1 MNKLK
6 KKTCIIGY
14 SLDSAMF
21 ARELASKRGID
32 ITYLQTG
39 KLGHPLDAT
48 RDYISYENLLQIKS
62 LGVDVEF
69 KKLTNSTFVY
79 IPYND
84 LKFVNNR
91 NGLISYPLNKSSF
104 DSAEE
109 WEQVEFC
116 LSKIGEFRDNLEDA
130 SNFINIYK
138 NFFPKWLYDS
148 LLKYMGI
155 NKWGGIRQSKFTR
168 EGLAREIDLSC
179 LDSNNTGSVYRPK
192 DGYESLCESLL
203 DHPNIKMGHIDIRNI
218 NRMLTQRSKHV
229 DIVLADNRVDMIC
242 NYTYGSFDRVEFIAD
257 HSNEQNLEEFYDI
270 SEGIV
275 FTPTKD
281 YWCISNE
288 LGDIVKVRSR
298 YVDELNFRGQSII
311 PTTTHNRKLYSEYQK
326 VLTLYSGKILYLS
339 SQLNT
344 TIK

>member
-6 KKTCIIGY
+6 NKAYIIGY

-21 ARELASKRGID
+21 ARELVLKRGID
-32 ITYLQTG
+32 VVYLQTG
-39 KLGHPLDAT
+39 KLGHPLDDI
-48 RDYISYENLLQIKS
+48 RDYISYENVLQIKS
-62 LGVDVEF
+62 LGINAEF
-69 KKLTNSTFVY
+69 RKLTNSTFVF

-116 LSKIGEFRDNLEDA
+116 LANIGEFRENLESA
-130 SNFINIYK
+130 NNFINIYK

-168 EGLAREIDLSC
+168 EGLAREVDLSC
-179 LDSNNTGSVYRPK
+179 LDGTNTGSVYRPI
-192 DGYESLCESLL
+192 DGYEELCKEFL
-203 DHPNIKMGHIDIRNI
+203 DHPKITVEQIDIRGVNKL
-218 NRMLTQRSKHV
+218 LTKRFKTADV
-229 DIVLADNRVDMIC
+229 ILADNRVDYIC
-242 NYTYGSFDRVEFIAD
+242 NYTYGAFDRVEFQTE
-257 HSNEQNLEEFYDI
+257 NTREQNLEEFYDI

-288 LGDIVKVRSR
+288 LGDVIKVKSK
-298 YVDELNFRGQSII
+298 YVDELKQRTQSVI
-311 PTTTHNRKLYSEYQK
+311 PTTTYNRKLYGEYQK
-326 VLTLYSGKILYLS
+326 MLTLYSGKILYLS

-344 TIK
+344 AIK

>member
-6 KKTCIIGY
+6 KKAYIIGY

-21 ARELASKRGID
+21 ARELAVKRD
-32 ITYLQTG
+32 IEVVYLQTG
-39 KLGHPLDAT
+39 KMAHPLDGT
-48 RDYISYENLLQIKS
+48 RDYISYENVLQIKA

-69 KKLTNSTFVY
+69 KKMINSTFVY
-79 IPYND
+79 IPYNE

-116 LSKIGEFRDNLEDA
+116 LSKIDDFRDNLEKA
-130 SNFINIYK
+130 NNFINIYK

-148 LLKYMGI
+148 MLKYMGI

-179 LDSNNTGSVYRPK
+179 LDSNNTGSIYRPIN
-192 DGYESLCESLL
+192 GYSDICDKLL
-203 DHPNIKMGHIDIRNI
+203 DHPKISRDKIDVKQVNKIITKREK
-218 NRMLTQRSKHV
+218 SA
-229 DIVLADNRVDMIC
+229 DIILADNRVDFIC
-242 NYTYGSFDRVEFIAD
+242 NYTYGAFDRIEFKVENTRD
-257 HSNEQNLEEFYDI
+257 QNLEEFYDI

-288 LGDIVKVRSR
+288 LGDIVKIRSEK
-298 YVDELNFRGQSII
+298 VDSLGYTKQSVI
-311 PTTTHNRKLYSEYQK
+311 PTTAHNRKLYTEYQK
-326 VLTLYSGKILYLS
+326 MLTLYSGKILYLS

-344 TIK
+344 TVK

>member
-6 KKTCIIGY
+6 KKTYIIGY

-21 ARELASKRGID
+21 ARELASKRD
-32 ITYLQTG
+32 IEIVYLQTG
-39 KLGHPLDAT
+39 TLGHPLDET
-48 RDYISYENLLQIKS
+48 RDYISYENVLQIKA

-79 IPYND
+79 IPFND
-84 LKFVNNR
+84 LKFVNTR

-116 LSKIGEFRDNLEDA
+116 LSTIGEFRENLENVN
-130 SNFINIYK
+130 NFINIYK

-148 LLKYMGI
+148 LLKHMGI

-179 LDSNNTGSVYRPK
+179 LDGSNTGSVYRPVN
-192 DGYESLCESLL
+192 GYEQLCKTLL
-203 DHPNIKMGHIDIRNI
+203 DHPNITMDTIDIRKVHSI
-218 NRMLTQRSKHV
+218 LTERNKMA

-242 NYTYGSFDRVEFIAD
+242 NYTYGAFDRIEFMAE

-298 YVDELNFRGQSII
+298 YIDELRYCKQSVI

-326 VLTLYSGKILYLS
+326 MLTLYSGKILYLS

>member
-6 KKTCIIGY
+6 TKAYIIGY

-21 ARELASKRGID
+21 ARELAVKRD
-32 ITYLQTG
+32 IEVVYLQTG
-39 KLGHPLDAT
+39 DLAHPLDDT
-48 RDYISYENLLQIKS
+48 RDYISYENMLQIKA
-62 LGVDVEF
+62 LGIDVEF
-69 KKLTNSTFVY
+69 KKMNNSTFVF

-104 DSAEE
+104 ESAEE
-109 WEQVEFC
+109 WEQVAFC
-116 LSKIGEFRDNLEDA
+116 LTKIDEFRDNLETA

-179 LDSNNTGSVYRPK
+179 LDGNNTGSIYRPV
-192 DGYESLCESLL
+192 DGYADVCEKLL
-203 DHPNIKMGHIDIRNI
+203 EHPKIKRDSIDIR
-218 NRMLTQRSKHV
+218 HV
-229 DIVLADNRVDMIC
+229 NKIITRREKQADVILADNRVDYIC
-242 NYTYGSFDRVEFIAD
+242 NYTYGAFDRIEFQVER
-257 HSNEQNLEEFYDI
+257 NREQNLEEFYDI

-288 LGDIVKVRSR
+288 LGDIVKIRSQKI
-298 YVDELNFRGQSII
+298 DELNYLKQSVI
-311 PTTTHNRKLYSEYQK
+311 PTTAHNRKLYSEYQK
-326 VLTLYSGKILYLS
+326 MLTLYSGKILYLS

-344 TIK
+344 TVK